1 MMTSADT
8 LYRQGHL
15 IKDWGLKR
23 KKKPCHPEA
32 IDFIES
38 SVNDK
43 LQCEL
48 MTYWDLLELTFRQWH
63 AFNRFWQTTMR
74 SVYRISKGYILA
86 CLYWSPNTQIH
97 YICLTFVNRWK
108 VYFFAVKIK
117 IHRVECNLEHDCHV
131 VLWSDLTI
139 VRKNTIIC

>member
-1 MMTSADT
+1 MLLSFCVLCTWPWVYINSSRDLMMTSADT

-97 YICLTFVNRWK
+97 YICLTFVNKWK
-108 VYFFAVKIK
+108 VYFLQSQ
-117 IHRVECNLEHDCHV
+117 N
-131 VLWSDLTI
+131 
-139 VRKNTIIC
+139 KNT